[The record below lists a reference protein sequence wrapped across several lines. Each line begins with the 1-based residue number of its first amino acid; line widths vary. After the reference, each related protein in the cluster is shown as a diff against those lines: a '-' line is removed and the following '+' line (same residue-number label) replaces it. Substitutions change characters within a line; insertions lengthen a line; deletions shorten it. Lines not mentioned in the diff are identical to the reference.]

1 MHPATKAAAL
11 ALSSA
16 VLALATPARAVEIG
30 NEDDLASVEVHA
42 FAGQGFI
49 VSKDNNYIVPESNHG
64 SFQFS
69 DVGVNFT
76 KTFGKLRAGVQI
88 YASNYV
94 DPSSF
99 QVRPDW
105 FYLDYRLKDWL
116 GFRAGRVKIPF
127 GLYNESADIDAARTP
142 ILLPQSVYPLQDRNY
157 LLAQTGGEVY
167 GYIPLKAAGAVEYRA
182 YGGTIFIDTPA
193 PTPNNP
199 VQTSAFTVPYL
210 VGGRLMWET
219 PLEGLRVGAS
229 VQALRIDTTFY
240 VGTAPVDITVPV
252 VLWVA
257 SLEYAAHDLTFAME
271 YSRWNASSTTSNA
284 AIVPATADITN
295 ERAYAL
301 LSYRAAKWFQPG
313 VYYSVTIPDAT
324 VPNLSGANIQH
335 DIATTLRF
343 DINEHWLVKLEGHY
357 MLGSAGLSSALNDNV
372 PLGSLRQNWGVF
384 MAKTTAYF

>member
-1 MHPATKAAAL
+1 MDRTKL
-11 ALSSA
+11 A
-16 VLALATPARAVEIG
+16 VLTIVAGALTLARPAHAIEIG
-30 NEDDLASVEVHA
+30 NEGDLASVEVHA

-49 VSKDNNYIVPESNHG
+49 ISKDNNYLVPESNHG

-69 DVGVNFT
+69 DMGVNFT
-76 KTFGKLRAGVQI
+76 KSFGKLRAGVQI

-116 GFRAGRVKIPF
+116 GLRAGRVKIPF
-127 GLYNESADIDAARTP
+127 GLYNEANDIDAARTP

-167 GYIPLKAAGAVEYRA
+167 GYIPLKKVGALEYRA

-193 PTPNNP
+193 PTAGSA
-199 VQTSAFTVPYL
+199 VQVEGLTVPYL

-219 PLEGLRVGAS
+219 PLDGLRVGAS
-229 VQALRIDTTFY
+229 VQALRIDSTFL
-240 VGTAPVDITVPV
+240 VGTTPVNITIPA
-252 VLWVA
+252 LIWVA
-257 SLEYAAHDLTFAME
+257 SLEYSAHDLTFALE
-271 YSRWNASSTTSNA
+271 YSRWTASSTSSNPAVVPVSAESTS
-284 AIVPATADITN
+284 

-313 VYYSVTIPDAT
+313 IYYSVLYPDAT
-324 VPNLSGANIQH
+324 IHSDGEHVQH

-372 PLGSLRQNWGVF
+372 PLGQLRQSWGVL